1 MITGLDDTRNLSAF
15 ETHLDSLKLLVE
27 ESLKESLLLNA
38 TQAPM
43 LKLAMEYS
51 LMAKAKRIRPILA
64 LLAGRMFGSSD
75 SLLLDVGVAIE
86 HLHTYSLIHDD
97 LPCMD
102 NTDYRRGLLTCHK
115 KFGDDIATLAGDAL
129 LTLAWDT
136 IINQSRK
143 HGVDEKRILDIVQV
157 LSEAVGANGMIAGQV
172 LDLQAEG
179 KELPLDE
186 VCRIHEL
193 KTGKL
198 FTGSLLVGAILGQA
212 SQKDLKNLRDFGT
225 CFGLVFQITDDILD
239 ITATSAELG
248 KPTGNDQKLMKSTVP
263 SILGVEGSRDLAR
276 THVERGKKVLKTY
289 RNTDAEF
296 LSSLLDYLLIRVS

>member
-1 MITGLDDTRNLSAF
+1 MRFRFDDTRDFTDF
-15 ETHLDSLKLLVE
+15 ESQLESLRLLVE
-27 ESLKESLLLNA
+27 SSLQKSILINHTEVPILKE
-38 TQAPM
+38 
-43 LKLAMEYS
+43 AMEYS
-51 LMAKAKRIRPILA
+51 LMARAKRIRPILA
-64 LLAGRMFGSSD
+64 LLVGRIFQASE

-115 KFGDDIATLAGDAL
+115 KFGDDLATLAGDAL

-136 IINQSRK
+136 VITQSRQY
-143 HGVDEKRILDIVQV
+143 GVEEKRILDIIQV
-157 LSEAVGANGMIAGQV
+157 LSQAVGANGMIAGQV
-172 LDLQAEG
+172 LDLKAEG
-179 KELPLDE
+179 KELALSE

-212 SQKDLKNLRDFGT
+212 NEKDLKNFKDFGA

-239 ITATSAELG
+239 ITATAEDLG

-263 SILGVEGSRDLAR
+263 SILGIEGSRDLAR
-276 THVERGKKVLKTY
+276 KHVAIGKQILEAY
-289 RNTDAEF
+289 ANPDAEF
-296 LSSLLDYLLIRVS
+296 LGSLLDYLLVRTH

>member
-198 FTGSLLVGAILGQA
+198 FTGSLLVGAILGQIGRA
-212 SQKDLKNLRDFGT
+212 
-225 CFGLVFQITDDILD
+225 
-239 ITATSAELG
+239 
-248 KPTGNDQKLMKSTVP
+248 
-263 SILGVEGSRDLAR
+263 
-276 THVERGKKVLKTY
+276 HV
-289 RNTDAEF
+289 
-296 LSSLLDYLLIRVS
+296 